1 MAEKPGQEK
10 SLHELRQQAAHSR
23 DRLARDLSGLRYEL
37 DFPLKFRKSFQRQTI
52 LWIGAAIVVGVVAV
66 VLMQQRQRAGLQER
80 FGPEY
85 DRVVEETGPRASRNR
100 LQTAALLRNSDAVW
114 RTIERERCN
123 IIMITGD
130 HPATAAARAGDHHL
144 QLAHV
149 GDSRAYLLRDGS
161 LAQLTTDHTVVAE
174 LVRRGRLTPEQAAIH
189 PERSI
194 LTRAVGLDPRVP
206 VDTPDPLE
214 LHDGDQVLL
223 CSDGLTEAVHDDQIA
238 ELLSAAGDGDA
249 ACRSL
254 IDAANAAGGPDNI
267 TVVLLRAG

>member
-1 MAEKPGQEK
+1 MRLSSFAASDVGRLRSGNEDSYFCGQTVFAVADGLGGHQGGEVASAAAVEPLAALDGREFAEPAE
-10 SLHELRQQAAHSR
+10 AAEALTTAIR
-23 DRLARDLSGLRYEL
+23 EGN
-37 DFPLKFRKSFQRQTI
+37 
-52 LWIGAAIVVGVVAV
+52 AAI
-66 VLMQQRQRAGLQER
+66 LERAAGDPGLW
-80 FGPEY
+80 GMGTT
-85 DRVVEETGPRASRNR
+85 V
-100 LQTAALLRNSDAVW
+100 
-114 RTIERERCN
+114 
-123 IIMITGD
+123 
-130 HPATAAARAGDHHL
+130 TAAALAGDHHL

-161 LAQLTTDHTVVAE
+161 LDQLTTDHTIVGE
-174 LVRRGRLTPEQAAIH
+174 LVRRGRLTPQQAAIH

-223 CSDGLTEAVHDDQIA
+223 CSDGLTEAVDDDRIA
-238 ELLSAAGDGDA
+238 ELLSTGTDGEA

>member
-1 MAEKPGQEK
+1 MRLSSFAGTDVGRARSGNEDSYFCGRTVFAVADGLGGHQGGEVASAAAVEPLDALDGREFAEPGE
-10 SLHELRQQAAHSR
+10 AAEA
-23 DRLARDLSGLRYEL
+23 LA
-37 DFPLKFRKSFQRQTI
+37 
-52 LWIGAAIVVGVVAV
+52 AAIREGNAAI
-66 VLMQQRQRAGLQER
+66 LERAAGDPGLW
-80 FGPEY
+80 GMG
-85 DRVVEETGPRASRNR
+85 T
-100 LQTAALLRNSDAVW
+100 T
-114 RTIERERCN
+114 
-123 IIMITGD
+123 M
-130 HPATAAARAGDHHL
+130 TAAALAGERHL

-161 LAQLTTDHTVVAE
+161 LEQLTTDHTVVGE

-206 VDTPDPLE
+206 VDTPDPVE
-214 LHDGDQVLL
+214 LRDGDQVLL
-223 CSDGLTEAVHDDQIA
+223 CSDGLTEAVDDDRIA
-238 ELLSAAGDGDA
+238 ELLSAGADGEA

>member
-1 MAEKPGQEK
+1 MRLSSFAGTDVGRARSGNEDSYFCGGTVFAVADGLGGHQGGEVASAAAVEPLAALDGREFAGPGEAAE
-10 SLHELRQQAAHSR
+10 A
-23 DRLARDLSGLRYEL
+23 LA
-37 DFPLKFRKSFQRQTI
+37 
-52 LWIGAAIVVGVVAV
+52 AAIREGNAAI
-66 VLMQQRQRAGLQER
+66 LERAAGDPGLW
-80 FGPEY
+80 GMGTT
-85 DRVVEETGPRASRNR
+85 V
-100 LQTAALLRNSDAVW
+100 
-114 RTIERERCN
+114 
-123 IIMITGD
+123 
-130 HPATAAARAGDHHL
+130 TAAALAGDRHL

-161 LAQLTTDHTVVAE
+161 LDQLTTDHTVVGE

-214 LHDGDQVLL
+214 LRDGDQVLL
-223 CSDGLTEAVHDDQIA
+223 CSDGLTEAVDDGRIA
-238 ELLSAAGDGDA
+238 ELLSAADDGEA
-249 ACRSL
+249 ACRSM